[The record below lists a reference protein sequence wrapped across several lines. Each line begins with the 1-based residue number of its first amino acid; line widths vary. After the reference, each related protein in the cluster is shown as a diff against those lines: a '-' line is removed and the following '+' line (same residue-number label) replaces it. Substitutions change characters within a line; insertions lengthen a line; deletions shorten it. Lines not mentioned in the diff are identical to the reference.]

1 MDPIVHHWLVSTD
14 NILLY
19 ISMQNEVKV
28 GFCFTHLRRKFMTA
42 FFYCLLIS
50 YFFVFMAW
58 VRVMTQFWGFLLQ
71 VSYRGWNW
79 FQMRQVIQEISFP
92 GIFLFSFRVKGRM
105 TIVPCLI
112 LLWLVLRR
120 KMVTEFGFPVC
131 LGWKFEWILSRWFA
145 FAWLSKSWRKCKSIK
160 WPWICFPSF
169 TSDNSLV
176 QNCTKQKL
184 MWLCGIWYGWQRCRM
199 KRCTLQVLWFLA
211 RVFVLSMYTRL
222 CSVAFFRDNL
232 WCLLLNIVV
241 QVSH

>member
-1 MDPIVHHWLVSTD
+1 MRIKFTTAFYLFIADWLV
-14 NILLY
+14 
-19 ISMQNEVKV
+19 ISLFSWHEYQSWLSFGV
-28 GFCFTHLRRKFMTA
+28 FCYKSHKWQITKR
-42 FFYCLLIS
+42 YS
-50 YFFVFMAW
+50 
-58 VRVMTQFWGFLLQ
+58 
-71 VSYRGWNW
+71 GWNW

-112 LLWLVLRR
+112 SLWVVLRR

-131 LGWKFEWILSRWFA
+131 LGWKLEWILSRWFA
-145 FAWLSKSWRKCKSIK
+145 FSWLSKSWRKCKSIK

-176 QNCTKQKL
+176 QNCTEQKL
-184 MWLCGIWYGWQRCRM
+184 LWLCGIWYGWQRCRM
-199 KRCTLQVLWFLA
+199 KRSTLQVLWFLV